1 MNDDGS
7 APSETLLLTLYQGNT
22 APGPGSSGPGTNKT
36 TAAETHVRG
45 VSEVVRRAEIQ
56 NGTSQHRLTCC
67 ECWDIHK

>member
-7 APSETLLLTLYQGNT
+7 APSETLLLTLYLGNT
-22 APGPGSSGPGTNKT
+22 TPGVFWSGNKHKT

-45 VSEVVRRAEIQ
+45 VSEVVCRAEIQ
-56 NGTSQHRLTCC
+56 NGTSQYRLTCC